1 MRELFLSVEI
11 KLRIQIIPSIFPVL
25 YNCFSLIVYTVS
37 LRMLSDD
44 DIIVCY
50 LIDELIEIAFD
61 SQVAVDPK
69 TYVIIL
75 KELIR
80 LDFDDT
86 LLLDD

>member
-1 MRELFLSVEI
+1 MRELLLSVEI
-11 KLRIQIIPSIFPVL
+11 KLWIQIIPSIFPVL

-37 LRMLSDD
+37 LRMLGDD

-50 LIDELIEIAFD
+50 LIDELVEIAFD
-61 SQVAVDPK
+61 SQVAIDPK
-69 TYVIIL
+69 TYVIVL

>member
-25 YNCFSLIVYTVS
+25 YDRFSLIVYTVS
-37 LRMLSDD
+37 LRMLGDD
-44 DIIVCY
+44 DIIVRY

-61 SQVAVDPK
+61 SQVTVDPK
-69 TYVIIL
+69 TYVIVL

-80 LDFDDT
+80 LNFDDT

>member
-1 MRELFLSVEI
+1 
-11 KLRIQIIPSIFPVL
+11 
-25 YNCFSLIVYTVS
+25 
-37 LRMLSDD
+37 MLGDD

-50 LIDELIEIAFD
+50 LIDELIETAFD
-61 SQVAVDPK
+61 SQVAIDPK
-69 TYVIIL
+69 TYVIVL

>member
-1 MRELFLSVEI
+1 MWEILLSVEI
-11 KLRIQIIPSIFPVL
+11 ELRIQVIPSIFPIL
-25 YNCFSLIVYTVS
+25 HNCFGFIIDTVS
-37 LRMLSDD
+37 LWMLSDN

-50 LIDELIEIAFD
+50 LIDELIKIALN
-61 SQVAVDPK
+61 SQVSVNPK

>member
-1 MRELFLSVEI
+1 MWELFFPVEI

-37 LRMLSDD
+37 LRMLGDD

-50 LIDELIEIAFD
+50 LIDELVEIAFD
-61 SQVAVDPK
+61 SQVAIDPK
-69 TYVIIL
+69 TYVIVL